1 MKCGYCNEEIN
12 KTDPNYGLINI
23 HFNCSVELQNKMETL
38 GIIRITSRSKSR
50 ISYELTPKFDK
61 LLQNCMSHAHTHII
75 HDDTVDE
82 DIVDMQ
88 GVIRAVHESV
98 RDSVN
103 NNELWHFSN
112 VMFNGLMIQK
122 YGYPLPEEKTFYSRA
137 KEFAEEVYSIDPREK
152 EELSLFKQV
161 FSEVSPEKATGTLKK
176 LPKKVETSDLSKKL
190 DKELDEA
197 CDHVLDVIKK
207 IARKIEESGAS
218 KKWRN
223 FRMDELLLQ
232 TIRDM
237 IMDHLQNAPIAEIV
251 LGEEDIGILNNVVD
265 PVFSDIVEL
274 SSIIARKYKLPLD
287 VVLARLLNNV
297 VMNLVLH
304 YVKMKSEY
312 ARRHGLE

>member
-12 KTDPNYGLINI
+12 KTDPNYGLGI
-23 HFNCSVELQNKMETL
+23 HFNCSVALQNKMETL
-38 GIIRITSRSKSR
+38 GIIRIISRSKSK
-50 ISYELTPKFDK
+50 ISYKLTPKFDK
-61 LLQNCMSHAHTHII
+61 LLQKCMSHAHTHII

-98 RDSVN
+98 RDSATIS
-103 NNELWHFSN
+103 ELGHFCN
-112 VMFNGLMIQK
+112 VIFNGLMMQK
-122 YGYPLPEEKTFYSRA
+122 YGCPLPQEKTFYSRA

-152 EELSLFKQV
+152 EELGLFKQV
-161 FSEVSPEKATGTLKK
+161 FSEVTQEKATGTLKT
-176 LPKKVETSDLSKKL
+176 LPKKVEISDLSKKL

-197 CDHVLDVIKK
+197 CDHVLDVIRK

-232 TIRDM
+232 TITDM
-237 IMDHLQNAPIAEIV
+237 IMDHLQNAPISEIV
-251 LGEEDIGILNNVVD
+251 LGEEDIGILNNAVD
-265 PVFSDIVEL
+265 PMFADIVEL
-274 SSIIARKYKLPLD
+274 SSVVARKCKLPLD